1 LSKQFTYNKQQKVK
15 SRKELD
21 NLFKNG
27 KSFLIF
33 PLKVFYFFN
42 DKENENL
49 VRCGVG
55 VSKKHYAKAVDRNR
69 IKRLMREGFRLN
81 KLPLEAAI
89 ELKQLT
95 FFMLFID
102 KTMPLNYAAIEDKA
116 KLVIAKLIKRYN
128 EDVVAKN
135 T

>member
-1 LSKQFTYNKQQKVK
+1 MAKQFTYNKLQKLK

-33 PLKVFYFFN
+33 PIKVFYFLGKN
-42 DKENENL
+42 DAENKL
-49 VRCGVG
+49 QCGVG

-69 IKRLMREGFRLN
+69 IKRLLREGFRLN
-81 KLPLEAAI
+81 KIPLQEVVQTQ
-89 ELKQLT
+89 QLS

-102 KTMPLNYAAIEDKA
+102 KTMPANYAAIEDKI
-116 KLVIAKLIKRYN
+116 KLVIIKLIKRYN
-128 EDVVAKN
+128 EDLVA
-135 T
+135 

>member
-1 LSKQFTYNKQQKVK
+1 MAKQFTYNKQQKLK

-33 PLKVFYFFN
+33 PIKVFYFLGTAIDAN
-42 DKENENL
+42 KL
-49 VRCGVG
+49 RCGVG

-81 KLPLEAAI
+81 KLPLQEVVQI
-89 ELKQLT
+89 QQLS

-102 KTMPLNYAAIEDKA
+102 KTMPIGYAAIDDKM
-116 KLVIAKLIKRYN
+116 KLIIAKLIKRYN
-128 EDVVAKN
+128 EDVVA
-135 T
+135 